1 MSIIFGV
8 SLVFNG
14 YWIYRSYREK
24 KDIKE
29 IVNEKLDPI
38 IDETKDKNDEINKK
52 ENDFKTELN
61 NEIKEVSNKSTN
73 SGIYETIYIDDKTY
87 QIELEKD
94 LLKSQEQTKFYI
106 SKVNDITAHYTKTI
120 SEKDE
125 LINEL
130 TDKLENVKK
139 DLTTDITN
147 RNIDKELESFRNDFF
162 RFGLD
167 LYFVGGIPISD
178 WIENKEIDT
187 NFNSY
192 AFGLGLN
199 FMFIKKFN
207 VRTSLGIDY
216 RNTTISPEFGV
227 SIGYFF

>member
-14 YWIYRSYREK
+14 YWIYRSYKEK

-178 WIENKEIDT
+178 WIENKKIDA

-192 AFGLGLN
+192 SFGLGLN

-207 VRTSLGIDY
+207 IRTSLGIDY

>member
-14 YWIYRSYREK
+14 YWIYRSYKEK

-38 IDETKDKNDEINKK
+38 IDETKDKNYEINKK

-147 RNIDKELESFRNDFF
+147 RNIDKELESSRNDFF

-178 WIENKEIDT
+178 WIENKKIDT

-192 AFGLGLN
+192 SFGLGLN
-199 FMFIKKFN
+199 FMLIKKFN